1 MQKIFLLACFI
12 LVLGVCT
19 IQGQVTLGYVTNSP
33 DALYL
38 WGNLKSDCKLEGR
51 GSERRYECDQGK
63 SYFIAQVKYLP
74 NGRAVDEAYMNINGK
89 AVVLKSQPRKSR
101 GEHDFIS
108 GSVWLS
114 DGKGIKV
121 LFNRYGKEGDLGPK
135 MKVTVQV
142 GTQKKSMDLIWQTM
156 GD

>member
-1 MQKIFLLACFI
+1 MQKSCLVVGFL

-19 IQGQVTLGYVTNSP
+19 AQGQVSLGYVTNSP

-38 WGNLKSDCKLEGR
+38 WGNLKSDCKLEGK
-51 GSERRYECDQGK
+51 GSERRYECEQQK
-63 SYFIAQVKYLP
+63 AYFIAQVKYLS

-89 AVVLKSQPRKSR
+89 RVVLKSQPRKSR
-101 GEHDFIS
+101 GEHDFIA

-121 LFNRYGKEGDLGPK
+121 LFNRYGKEGDLGPR
-135 MKVTVQV
+135 MKVTVYV
-142 GTQKKSMDLIWQTM
+142 GEQKKSMDLIWQTM